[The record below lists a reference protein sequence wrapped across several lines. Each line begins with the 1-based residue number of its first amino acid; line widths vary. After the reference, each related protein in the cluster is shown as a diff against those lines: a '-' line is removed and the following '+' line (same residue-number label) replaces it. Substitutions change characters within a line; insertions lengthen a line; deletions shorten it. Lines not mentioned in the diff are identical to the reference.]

1 MKGNSLHFLPTT
13 NESTTYRLELGN
25 LLLRITGNSMQ
36 LKTFYCLARLSMSLE
51 ALPATEQVG
60 ELPNILQVL
69 GV

>member
-1 MKGNSLHFLPTT
+1 MKGNSLHFGTTT

-36 LKTFYCLARLSMSLE
+36 LMTFYCFARHSMSLE
-51 ALPATEQVG
+51 ALRATEQVG
-60 ELPNILQVL
+60 ELPNSLQVL